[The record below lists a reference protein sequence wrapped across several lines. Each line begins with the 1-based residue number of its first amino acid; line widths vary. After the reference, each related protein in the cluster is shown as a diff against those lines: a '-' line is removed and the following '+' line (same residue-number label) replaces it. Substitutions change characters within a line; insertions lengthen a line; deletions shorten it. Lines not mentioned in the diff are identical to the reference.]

1 MDNSKKQFELL
12 KLGEKTSNKLFNSS
26 KEKLICH
33 PEALPAFEAWSA
45 VKKHDLKHDAVPDH
59 MKELYVRTA
68 NKVAVVTEEQ
78 SSTNNKQAR
87 QTLYFL
93 NGFDTI
99 QQIIH
104 LDIVKLPMTAVSSPN
119 PEAILQYSWFEVAKL
134 MFLPLERRLGWVS
147 YRDVINQHMPPL
159 LINQFFGKDRITV
172 EMLLQLSGM
181 DKRAYERMR
190 ACYRE
195 IHPVVNRE

>member
-1 MDNSKKQFELL
+1 MENSQKQLELL

-45 VKKHDLKHDAVPDH
+45 VKKYDLKRDAVPDQ

-68 NKVAVVTEEQ
+68 NKVAVVTEEK
-78 SSTNNKQAR
+78 SSTTHKQAR

-99 QQIIH
+99 QQVIH
-104 LDIVKLPMTAVSSPN
+104 LDISKLPMTVVSSPN
-119 PEAILQYSWFEVAKL
+119 SEAILQSSWFEVAKL

-172 EMLLQLSGM
+172 EMLLQLSG
-181 DKRAYERMR
+181 KIGRASCRER
-190 ACYRE
+190 
-195 IHPVVNRE
+195 V